1 MNNHVEFDAQEYW
14 NDYYQTFSELNPSP
28 FCASVISNFV
38 KENDVIVELG
48 CGNGRDGLAL
58 VQSCSFYQGIDVSE
72 QAIKRAQ
79 HLFQSHGVNQDKFA
93 LATDNFVEVYLP
105 KSPTGSRTVVYSRFS
120 LHADS
125 EHAQQQLFAKL
136 DTILHTGDLILIEVR
151 TIHDELFGV
160 GEKVERNAYV
170 TDHFRRFLDPGDF
183 PSVLPRRFN
192 LKSKAV
198 ARGFAPY
205 GGADPKVMRLE
216 IEVTDGS

>member
-1 MNNHVEFDAQEYW
+1 MDVRVEFDAQEYW
-14 NDYYQTFSELNPSP
+14 NSYYRTFSEFNPSP
-28 FCASVISNFV
+28 FCAFVISNFV
-38 KENDVIVELG
+38 RENDAVIELG

-72 QAIKRAQ
+72 QAIQRAR
-79 HLFQSHGVNQDKFA
+79 HLFQSHGVNPNKFA
-93 LATDNFVEVYLP
+93 LVTDDFTEVFRP
-105 KSPTGSRTVVYSRFS
+105 KSPAGTRAVVYSRFS

-160 GEKVERNAYV
+160 GEKVGRNAYV
-170 TDHFRRFLDPGDF
+170 TDHFRRFLDPEDF
-183 PSVLPRRFN
+183 PALLPRRFS
-192 LKSKAV
+192 LKSKV
-198 ARGFAPY
+198 VERGFAPY
-205 GGADPKVMRLE
+205 EGADPKVMRLE